1 MFWLGRT
8 RESAATLGNAHL
20 VGREEGVWGVVMDR
34 ISLAAGPLVAP
45 GGPCLAQKFKSCG
58 VRKVQQLVGHRTYG
72 TLFLFLFFFL
82 NPKTSVIIG
91 SQKQQISACKQPIK
105 WKRNSF
111 FSACIKRAQRSKCF
125 PPLACLPPRFFL
137 SLFPFFFSL
146 PGNISLNLKCE
157 GITFVIVIARAHQ
170 IASSLWNISALPF
183 KGSSGAYIQLGL
195 WPRNAL
201 SAPLSQSLVSQECRL
216 AGADDGSNCWS
227 AAKGRLTNRL
237 TGFAKL
243 SSDQSGEEAAF

>member
-1 MFWLGRT
+1 MKQKSFFSKPASK
-8 RESAATLGNAHL
+8 EPKDQNA
-20 VGREEGVWGVVMDR
+20 
-34 ISLAAGPLVAP
+34 SLLSRVSHHVS
-45 GGPCLAQKFKSCG
+45 F
-58 VRKVQQLVGHRTYG
+58 
-72 TLFLFLFFFL
+72 FLFF
-82 NPKTSVIIG
+82 
-91 SQKQQISACKQPIK
+91 
-105 WKRNSF
+105 
-111 FSACIKRAQRSKCF
+111 
-125 PPLACLPPRFFL
+125 RFF
-137 SLFPFFFSL
+137 FFFPL

-216 AGADDGSNCWS
+216 AGADDRSNCWS

-243 SSDQSGEEAAF
+243 SSDQSGEEAAI